1 MSMASLHCS
10 WPTSPS
16 LPVLSRH
23 EVHVWCI
30 PLQWRQ
36 QEIQNLAEILTEDER
51 ERANRFRLEQIR
63 NHFIVARGVLRII
76 LGCYLQVE
84 PSNLRFK
91 YGPYGKPALDGQALS
106 GELCFNLSHC
116 AGIALYAFTWSR
128 AVGIDVESLCPGG
141 IDWGI
146 ADRFFSRREVAAL
159 RALPEDQRDEG
170 FFNCWTRKEA
180 YIKARGEGFSIPL
193 DSFDVSLIPGEPAS
207 LLATRE
213 DPTGAAQWS
222 LRHLE
227 PCTGCVGALTVKG
240 HARPLR
246 LWSLPAASPVFEP
259 CYSPWKTPRLSNSHH
274 SLHLG

>member
-1 MSMASLHCS
+1 MASVRCS

-16 LPVLSRH
+16 LPVLSHH

-30 PLQWRQ
+30 LLRGPQ

-51 ERANRFRLEQIR
+51 ERANRFHLEEIR

-91 YGPYGKPALDGQALS
+91 YGPYGKPALDDKTLA

-116 AGIALYAFTWSR
+116 AGIGLCAFTRSR
-128 AVGIDVESLCPGG
+128 AVGIDVERLCPGG
-141 IDWGI
+141 IDWQIGEG
-146 ADRFFSRREVAAL
+146 FFSRKEMAAL
-159 RALPEDQRDEG
+159 RALPEDQQDEG

-180 YIKARGEGFSIPL
+180 YIKARGEGLSILL
-193 DSFDVSLIPGEPAS
+193 DSFDVSLVPGEPAS

-222 LRHLE
+222 LHHLE
-227 PCTGCVGALTVKG
+227 PCTGFVGALTVEG
-240 HARPLR
+240 HDWNLR
-246 LWSLPAASPVFEP
+246 LWSLPTASPVFEP
-259 CYSPWKTPRLSNSHH
+259 SYSP
-274 SLHLG
+274 